1 MTYKVI
7 TNYQDASFEYFQHF
21 NDISFGAQKK
31 MPYYTRDGYKLY
43 YNHSGDGYPI
53 VFIHGYLGSSQ
64 THWGP
69 QLSDNQLSQFQL
81 IAPDLRGYGK
91 SSIGKR
97 VEKHQTTD
105 HILDLRELITN
116 TLQLQNKPI
125 FVGYS
130 IGGTLALMY
139 TIRFPENVQGIVLVS
154 PRPFLGKIT
163 RSWNFLAKEKRSGR
177 NRSLGISFLWAV
189 VKRVQKIKTYISI
202 KRQYKRSS
210 AYLQELEQIDV
221 PIIMIHGDQ
230 DTVNPA
236 ITYRVLKKHLP
247 QAQMIELQSDH
258 GITHEH
264 SEQFNEILYDFLAQ
278 TARESEE

>member
-1 MTYKVI
+1 
-7 TNYQDASFEYFQHF
+7 
-21 NDISFGAQKK
+21 
-31 MPYYTRDGYKLY
+31 MPYYTRDGYQLY
-43 YNHSGDGYPI
+43 YHHSGNGYPI

-69 QLSDNQLSQFQL
+69 QLNDNGLSQFQL

-91 SSIGKR
+91 SSIGKK
-97 VEKHQTTD
+97 VEKHQTND
-105 HILDLRELITN
+105 HILDLQELLTE
-116 TLQLQNKPI
+116 TLQLQQKPI

-139 TIRFPENVQGIVLVS
+139 TIKFPEKVQGIILVS

-163 RSWNFLAKEKRSGR
+163 RSWNFLAKEKRSGE
-177 NRSLGISFLWAV
+177 NRSLIISLLWGV
-189 VKRVQKIKTYISI
+189 VKRIQKFKTYISI
-202 KRQYKRSS
+202 KRQYKRASS
-210 AYLQELEQIDV
+210 YLQELEQIDV
-221 PIIMIHGDQ
+221 PILMIHGNQ

-247 QAQMIELQSDH
+247 QAEIIELQSDH

-264 SEQFNEILYDFLAQ
+264 PEQFNELLHDFLAR
-278 TARESEE
+278 TTKESKE

>member
-1 MTYKVI
+1 
-7 TNYQDASFEYFQHF
+7 
-21 NDISFGAQKK
+21 

-43 YNHSGDGYPI
+43 YNQSGDGYPI

-64 THWGP
+64 THWEF
-69 QLSDNQLSQFQL
+69 QLSDNRLNHFQL

-91 SSIGKR
+91 SSIGKK

-105 HILDLRELITN
+105 HILDLRELVTN
-116 TLQLQNKPI
+116 TIQLQNKPI
-125 FVGYS
+125 LVGYS

-163 RSWNFLAKEKRSGR
+163 RSWNFLAKEKRSGE
-177 NRSLGISFLWAV
+177 NKNLGISLLWGV
-189 VKRVQKIKTYISI
+189 VKRLQKIKTYVSI
-202 KRQYKRSS
+202 KRQYKRSTS
-210 AYLQELEQIDV
+210 YLQELEQIDV
-221 PIIMIHGDQ
+221 PIIMIYGNQ

-247 QAQMIELQSDH
+247 QAQIIELDSDH
-258 GITHEH
+258 GISHEH
-264 SEQFNEILYDFLAQ
+264 PEQFNELLYDFLAQ
-278 TARESEE
+278 TAKGGE